1 VSDVA
6 TVDGQAGAA
15 PDGGS
20 GHVVIVGCGR
30 VGSGLAA
37 RLLDLG
43 HSVAVIDT
51 DRRAFRRLDGL
62 DIDRV
67 EGIGYDRATLQRAGI
82 ERAVALAAVT
92 NGDNSNIVVA
102 RAGREAFGVPRVIA
116 RVYDVRR
123 AAVYERL
130 GIPTVASARLTI
142 DMTMR
147 QLRPDV
153 EAVRWVDP
161 GAGVC
166 LVERPATRA
175 LIGTSL
181 AALEAGG
188 DVRLAAVRR
197 LGVSILPMADLVVQ
211 DGDVLYLMV
220 ATDDVAAL
228 EAKWGSTS
236 GSEGRS

>member
-1 VSDVA
+1 MSDVERA
-6 TVDGQAGAA
+6 SANEGA
-15 PDGGS
+15 S

-30 VGSGLAA
+30 VGSGLAG
-37 RLLDLG
+37 RLLALG

-51 DRRAFRRLDGL
+51 NRSAFRRLAGL
-62 DIDRV
+62 DAEQI
-67 EGIGYDRATLQRAGI
+67 EGIGYDRSTLRSAGV

-102 RAGREAFGVPRVIA
+102 RTGREAFGVQRVFA
-116 RVYDVRR
+116 RIYDMRR

-142 DMTMR
+142 DMSMR

-166 LVERPATRA
+166 LVERPASRA

-181 AALEAGG
+181 GALEADGT
-188 DVRLAAVRR
+188 VRLAAVRR
-197 LGVSILPMADLVVQ
+197 LGVSILPMPDLVVQ
-211 DGDVLYLMV
+211 DGDLLYLMV
-220 ATDDVAAL
+220 SNDRVDDLQAAWADSD
-228 EAKWGSTS
+228 EPKGTS
-236 GSEGRS
+236 

>member
-1 VSDVA
+1 MSDVE
-6 TVDGQAGAA
+6 TVSANEGA
-15 PDGGS
+15 S

-30 VGSGLAA
+30 VGSGLAG
-37 RLLDLG
+37 RLLELG

-51 DRRAFRRLDGL
+51 NRSAFRRLAGL
-62 DIDRV
+62 DAEQI
-67 EGIGYDRATLQRAGI
+67 EGIGYDRATLRSAGV

-102 RAGREAFGVPRVIA
+102 RTGREAFGVA
-116 RVYDVRR
+116 RVFARIYDMRR

-142 DMTMR
+142 DMSMR

-166 LVERPATRA
+166 LVERPASRA

-181 AALEAGG
+181 GALEADGT
-188 DVRLAAVRR
+188 VRLAAVRR
-197 LGVSILPMADLVVQ
+197 LGVSILPMPDLVVQ
-211 DGDVLYLMV
+211 DGDLLYLMV
-220 ATDDVAAL
+220 RNDRVDDLQAAWADSD
-228 EAKWGSTS
+228 EAKGTS
-236 GSEGRS
+236 

>member
-1 VSDVA
+1 VSDVEQVSA
-6 TVDGQAGAA
+6 NE
-15 PDGGS
+15 GGS

-30 VGSGLAA
+30 VGSGLAG
-37 RLLDLG
+37 RLLALG

-51 DRRAFRRLDGL
+51 NRSAFRRLAGL
-62 DIDRV
+62 DAEQI
-67 EGIGYDRATLQRAGI
+67 EGIGYDRSTLRSAGV

-102 RAGREAFGVPRVIA
+102 RTGREAFGVQRVFA
-116 RVYDVRR
+116 RIYDMRR

-142 DMTMR
+142 DMSMR

-166 LVERPATRA
+166 LVERPASRA

-181 AALEAGG
+181 GDLEADGM
-188 DVRLAAVRR
+188 VRLAAVRR
-197 LGVSILPMADLVVQ
+197 LGVSILPMPDLVVQ
-211 DGDVLYLMV
+211 DGDLLYLMV
-220 ATDDVAAL
+220 ANDRVDELQAAWADAG
-228 EAKWGSTS
+228 EKGTS
-236 GSEGRS
+236 

>member
-1 VSDVA
+1 MSDVERA
-6 TVDGQAGAA
+6 SASEGA
-15 PDGGS
+15 S

-30 VGSGLAA
+30 VGSGLAG
-37 RLLDLG
+37 RLLALG

-51 DRRAFRRLDGL
+51 NRSAFRRLAGL
-62 DIDRV
+62 DAEQI
-67 EGIGYDRATLQRAGI
+67 EGIGYDRSTLRSAGV

-102 RAGREAFGVPRVIA
+102 RTGREAFGVQRVFA
-116 RVYDVRR
+116 RIYDMRR

-142 DMTMR
+142 DMSMR

-166 LVERPATRA
+166 LVERPASRA

-181 AALEAGG
+181 GALEADGT
-188 DVRLAAVRR
+188 VRLAAVRR
-197 LGVSILPMADLVVQ
+197 LGVSILPMPDLVVQ
-211 DGDVLYLMV
+211 DGDLLYLMV
-220 ATDDVAAL
+220 SNDRVDELQAAWADSN
-228 EAKWGSTS
+228 EPKGTS
-236 GSEGRS
+236 

>member
-1 VSDVA
+1 MSDVEPA
-6 TVDGQAGAA
+6 SASSGTDTGA
-15 PDGGS
+15 S

-30 VGSGLAA
+30 VGAGLAG
-37 RLLDLG
+37 RLLTLG

-51 DRRAFRRLDGL
+51 NRSAFRRLAGL
-62 DIDRV
+62 DAQQV
-67 EGIGYDRATLQRAGI
+67 EGIGYDRATLRAAGV

-102 RAGREAFGVPRVIA
+102 RTGREAFGVA
-116 RVYDVRR
+116 RVFARIYDMRR

-142 DMTMR
+142 DMSMR

-166 LVERPATRA
+166 LVERPASRA

-181 AALEAGG
+181 GALEADGT
-188 DVRLAAVRR
+188 VRLAAVRR
-197 LGVSILPMADLVVQ
+197 LGVSILPMPDLVVQ
-211 DGDVLYLMV
+211 EGDLLYLMV
-220 ATDDVAAL
+220 ANERVEQLQVEWADASDP
-228 EAKWGSTS
+228 KGTS
-236 GSEGRS
+236 

>member
-1 VSDVA
+1 VSDVEQVSA
-6 TVDGQAGAA
+6 NEGA
-15 PDGGS
+15 S

-30 VGSGLAA
+30 VGSGLAG
-37 RLLDLG
+37 RLLALG

-51 DRRAFRRLDGL
+51 NRSAFRRLAGL
-62 DIDRV
+62 DAEQI
-67 EGIGYDRATLQRAGI
+67 EGIGYDRSTLRSAGV

-102 RAGREAFGVPRVIA
+102 RTGREAFGVKRVFA
-116 RVYDVRR
+116 RIYDMRR

-142 DMTMR
+142 DMSMR

-166 LVERPATRA
+166 LVERPASRA

-181 AALEAGG
+181 GALEADGT
-188 DVRLAAVRR
+188 VRLAAVRR
-197 LGVSILPMADLVVQ
+197 LGVSILPMPDLVVQ
-211 DGDVLYLMV
+211 DGDLLYLMV
-220 ATDDVAAL
+220 SNDRVDDLQAEWADSN
-228 EAKWGSTS
+228 EPKGTS
-236 GSEGRS
+236 

>member
-1 VSDVA
+1 MSDVA
-6 TVDGQAGAA
+6 QVSTNEGA
-15 PDGGS
+15 S

-30 VGSGLAA
+30 VGSGLAG
-37 RLLDLG
+37 RLLSLG

-51 DRRAFRRLDGL
+51 NRSSFRRLAGL
-62 DIDRV
+62 DAEQI
-67 EGIGYDRATLQRAGI
+67 EGIGYDRATLRSAGV

-102 RAGREAFGVPRVIA
+102 RTGREAFGVKRVFA
-116 RVYDVRR
+116 RIYDMRR

-142 DMTMR
+142 DMSMR

-166 LVERPATRA
+166 LVERPAPRA

-181 AALEAGG
+181 GDLEADGT
-188 DVRLAAVRR
+188 VRLAAVRR
-197 LGVSILPMADLVVQ
+197 LGVSILPMPDLVVQ
-211 DGDVLYLMV
+211 DGDLLYLMV
-220 ATDDVAAL
+220 ANDRVDGLQAEWAD
-228 EAKWGSTS
+228 ASDPKGTS
-236 GSEGRS
+236 

>member
-1 VSDVA
+1 M
-6 TVDGQAGAA
+6 
-15 PDGGS
+15 
-20 GHVVIVGCGR
+20 VIVGCGR
-30 VGSGLAA
+30 VGSGLAG
-37 RLLDLG
+37 RLLALG

-51 DRRAFRRLDGL
+51 NRSAFRRLAGL
-62 DIDRV
+62 DAEQI
-67 EGIGYDRATLQRAGI
+67 EGIGYDRSTLRSAGV

-102 RAGREAFGVPRVIA
+102 RTGREAFGVERVFA
-116 RVYDVRR
+116 RIYDMRR

-142 DMTMR
+142 DMSMR

-166 LVERPATRA
+166 LVERPASRA

-181 AALEAGG
+181 GALEADGT
-188 DVRLAAVRR
+188 VRLAAVRR
-197 LGVSILPMADLVVQ
+197 LGVSILPMPDLVVQ
-211 DGDVLYLMV
+211 DGDLLYLMV
-220 ATDDVAAL
+220 RNDRVDDLQAEWADSDQP
-228 EAKWGSTS
+228 KGTS
-236 GSEGRS
+236 

>member
-1 VSDVA
+1 VSDVEPVSPD
-6 TVDGQAGAA
+6 TVTGA
-15 PDGGS
+15 S

-30 VGSGLAA
+30 VGAGLAG
-37 RLLDLG
+37 RLLALG
-43 HSVAVIDT
+43 HTVAVIDT
-51 DRRAFRRLDGL
+51 NRSAFRRLAGL
-62 DIDRV
+62 DAEQI
-67 EGIGYDRATLQRAGI
+67 EGIGYDRVTLRNAGV

-102 RAGREAFGVPRVIA
+102 RTGREAFGVA
-116 RVYDVRR
+116 RVFARIYDMRR

-142 DMTMR
+142 DMSMR

-166 LVERPATRA
+166 LVERPASRA

-181 AALEAGG
+181 GDLESDGT
-188 DVRLAAVRR
+188 VRLAAVRR
-197 LGVSILPMADLVVQ
+197 LGVSILPMPDLVVQ
-211 DGDVLYLMV
+211 GGDLLYLMV
-220 ATDDVAAL
+220 ANDRVDQLQAQWADAG
-228 EAKWGSTS
+228 EKGTS
-236 GSEGRS
+236 

>member
-1 VSDVA
+1 MSDVEPA
-6 TVDGQAGAA
+6 DESSRTGTGA
-15 PDGGS
+15 S

-30 VGSGLAA
+30 VGAGLAERMVA
-37 RLLDLG
+37 LG
-43 HSVAVIDT
+43 HSVAVVDT
-51 DRRAFRRLDGL
+51 NRLAFRRLGAL
-62 DIDRV
+62 DAERI
-67 EGIGYDRATLQRAGI
+67 EGIGYDRATLTRAGI

-102 RAGREAFGVPRVIA
+102 RTGREAFGVSRVFA
-116 RVYDVRR
+116 RIYDMRR

-142 DMTMR
+142 DMSMR

-166 LVERPATRA
+166 LVERPASRA

-181 AALEAGG
+181 SDLEAGG
-188 DVRLAAVRR
+188 TVRLAAVRR
-197 LGVSILPMADLVVQ
+197 LGVSILPMPGLVVQ
-211 DGDVLYLMV
+211 EGDLLYLMV
-220 ATDDVAAL
+220 ANERVEQLQAEWADASDP
-228 EAKWGSTS
+228 KGTS
-236 GSEGRS
+236 

>member
-1 VSDVA
+1 M
-6 TVDGQAGAA
+6 
-15 PDGGS
+15 
-20 GHVVIVGCGR
+20 IVGCGR
-30 VGSGLAA
+30 VGAGLAERMGA
-37 RLLDLG
+37 LG

-51 DRRAFRRLDGL
+51 NRLAFRRLDGL
-62 DIDRV
+62 DAERV
-67 EGIGYDRATLQRAGI
+67 EGIGYDRATLTKAGV

-102 RAGREAFGVPRVIA
+102 RTGREAFGVPRVFA
-116 RVYDVRR
+116 RIYDMRR

-142 DMTMR
+142 DMSMR

-166 LVERPATRA
+166 LVERPASRA

-181 AALEAGG
+181 SDLEADGT
-188 DVRLAAVRR
+188 VRLAAVRR
-197 LGVSILPMADLVVQ
+197 LGVSILPMAGLVVQ
-211 DGDVLYLMV
+211 EGDLLYLMV
-220 ATDDVAAL
+220 ANDRVAQLQAQW
-228 EAKWGSTS
+228 ADASDPKGTS
-236 GSEGRS
+236 